1 VPLHPEL
8 ARETVARVGSE
19 IGLDPVATALAI
31 TRTADENM
39 ANAIRLVAVE
49 RGLDTRD
56 FALMAFGGAGPLQ
69 GRAVADRLDMDTVL
83 VPPHP
88 GLCSAFGVG
97 IATAS
102 VDRARTF
109 SARSGSVALDRLA
122 TAERT
127 LRREAVDELATSVG
141 KVDAQVIRRAA
152 LRYEG
157 QNFEL
162 EVEIPDQ
169 ELDAGGWEALL
180 VRFEAE
186 HERHYGFSLPGEPVE
201 LINLRATAYVEEATA
216 YPAAPAF
223 VDHEP
228 ESRAVWFGDEPVED
242 CPVLM
247 RESLHPGEV
256 VSGPAVIQEPD
267 STTLVWPGDSV
278 RVLASGTLE
287 LKIGAAE

>member
-1 VPLHPEL
+1 
-8 ARETVARVGSE
+8 
-19 IGLDPVATALAI
+19 VATALAI

-39 ANAIRLVAVE
+39 ANAIRLIAVE

-97 IATAS
+97 IATAR

-109 SARSGSVALDRLA
+109 SARSGSVDLDRLA
-122 TAERT
+122 NAERE
-127 LRREAVDELATSVG
+127 LREEAVAELTASVG
-141 KVDAQVIRRAA
+141 EVEAKVIRLAA

-169 ELDAGGWEALL
+169 ELDAGGWQALL
-180 VRFEAE
+180 ERFGWE
-186 HERHYGFSLPGEPVE
+186 HERQYGFSLPGEPVE
-201 LINLRATAYVEEATA
+201 LINLRATAYVEEA
-216 YPAAPAF
+216 PSHPGAPAF

-228 ESRAVWFGDEPVED
+228 AARSVWFGDGPVHD

-247 RESLHPGEV
+247 RESLHPGELIA
-256 VSGPAVIQEPD
+256 GPAVIQEPD
-267 STTLVWPGDSV
+267 STTLVWPGDAV
-278 RVLASGTLE
+278 RVLQTGTLE
-287 LKIGAAE
+287 LKIGGVE